1 MAFGSML
8 LVYST
13 LLFGHVLAALFA
25 FAMFT
30 LVRPPNASTGH
41 LIAAGVLGG
50 LTVLTEFPVAV
61 VVAVITLGAFFRHR
75 ARALYVVAAGV
86 PAAAALALYNL
97 RLFGNPLV
105 FSYQWTGYSGPRE
118 EAKAFVENFYGP
130 TLERFF
136 HVLISPRG
144 LLIATPV
151 VLVALAGLVL
161 MWKRGSRFDAGVA
174 ASAFIAMLCVQGSW
188 ANSYAGGAG
197 PRYLVPALPFLVA
210 PLAVAWRRWR
220 LLTGVL
226 AAVSIITMVAAT
238 LVEPQMGTNHEA
250 GLRYWL
256 QQGLS
261 GDLEP
266 NIFTVVLGPPG
277 WAIYLAGVAGA
288 GLLLWRRA
296 RHTARATA
304 GKP

>member
-1 MAFGSML
+1 ML

-25 FAMFT
+25 FAMFM
-30 LVRPPNASTGH
+30 LIRPPNASTGH

-61 VVAVITLGAFFRHR
+61 VVAVIILGAFFRHR
-75 ARALYVVAAGV
+75 SRALYVIAAGI
-86 PAAAALALYNL
+86 PAAATLALYNL

-105 FSYQWTGYSGPRE
+105 FSYQWTGFSGPRE
-118 EAKAFVENFYGP
+118 DAMGALGIFNGP
-130 TLERFF
+130 TIERFF
-136 HVLISPRG
+136 HVLVSPRG

-151 VLVALAGLVL
+151 VLIALAGLVL
-161 MWKRGSRFDAGVA
+161 MWKRGSRFDAGIVA
-174 ASAFIAMLCVQGSW
+174 GTFIAMLCVQGSW

-226 AAVSIITMVAAT
+226 AAVSVITMVAAT

-256 QQGLS
+256 QQGFS

-266 NIFTVVLGPPG
+266 NIFIVALGSSG
-277 WAIYLAGVAGA
+277 WALYLIGLAAA
-288 GLLLWRRA
+288 GLLLWRAA
-296 RHTARATA
+296 RSTAVARD
-304 GKP
+304 GSP